1 MPCFFFYGTDDYK
14 IELQIEKLK
23 SELLDENFKFMNFRT
38 FYSPAPAEL
47 SDICASTPLMFGN
60 MITLIK
66 VDNYFFKIKNR
77 SVEFSDKQA
86 DYLAAI
92 LEKIPPAHTLIFT
105 CVVPNGKK
113 IDSRKRIFKV
123 LSKSAKCTELNKFR
137 SYDKDLIPYIAGM
150 IKSKEL
156 SADTGVV
163 KLLIQR
169 LGTDL
174 RLISSEIDK
183 LKLGIYPA
191 KKITEKN
198 VEEFCVIK
206 EDIFALTDLVASF
219 DKNEV
224 LRQYTAVCAKA
235 HPLEILAWLQ
245 STVKKMLFVKLNE
258 KTMSAKN
265 MAVVLKMQEYPV
277 KLLMQKISRLSGD
290 DIINLK
296 HALTEA
302 EYKIKTGKAFDNA
315 YLLESVLLTGGKNV

>member
-1 MPCFFFYGTDDYK
+1 
-14 IELQIEKLK
+14 
-23 SELLDENFKFMNFRT
+23 
-38 FYSPAPAEL
+38 
-47 SDICASTPLMFGN
+47 
-60 MITLIK
+60 MI
-66 VDNYFFKIKNR
+66 
-77 SVEFSDKQA
+77 S
-86 DYLAAI
+86 
-92 LEKIPPAHTLIFT
+92 
-105 CVVPNGKK
+105 
-113 IDSRKRIFKV
+113 
-123 LSKSAKCTELNKFR
+123 
-137 SYDKDLIPYIAGM
+137 YIAGM

-156 SADTGVV
+156 SADTSVI
-163 KLLIQR
+163 KLLIPR

-224 LRQYTAVCAKA
+224 FRQYTAVCAKA

-265 MAVVLKMQEYPV
+265 MAVVLKMQ
-277 KLLMQKISRLSGD
+277 
-290 DIINLK
+290 
-296 HALTEA
+296 
-302 EYKIKTGKAFDNA
+302 
-315 YLLESVLLTGGKNV
+315 